1 MKQQY
6 YYIVSGLADITL
18 ESEKN
23 VPDEREFITD
33 LKEIIQSGED
43 RDLLDCI
50 LLYKD
55 NRNLFLVLTGG
66 DASGSEEGVF
76 TVDELQEEVK
86 TPDRI
91 PGYMVRAVEEFRES
105 PDTPGNE
112 FEDRINALFYEEMA
126 SHENPFIRE
135 WFSFERDL
143 RNILSGLKI
152 RKFREL
158 GLKEDFIDPEAALIG
173 DTEVSEAVKR
183 SSSPDFSLSNSF
195 DYIEELLS
203 LEGMNPLDKEW
214 KIDLIKWKF
223 LDEIT
228 LFSYFEIETI
238 LAFTIK
244 LGMINRWQRL
254 TEEKG
259 EERLESI
266 IAGLESTFSISGEL

>member
-23 VPDEREFITD
+23 VPDQREFITD
-33 LKEIIQSGED
+33 LKEIIQSSED
-43 RDLLDCI
+43 RELLDCV
-50 LLYKD
+50 LLHKD

-66 DASGSEEGVF
+66 DTSGSEEGVF
-76 TVDELQEEVK
+76 TVDELREEVK

-91 PGYMVRAVEEFRES
+91 PGYMVRAAEEFRES

-126 SHENPFIRE
+126 SHENLFIRE

-158 GLKEDFIDPEAALIG
+158 GLKEDFIDPEAALVG

-203 LEGMNPLDKEW
+203 LNEMNPLDKEW

-266 IAGLESTFSISGEL
+266 ITGLESTFSISGEL